1 MKTKNRFIF
10 SLIIVFALLIFL
22 KIDFRLIS
30 EISCCGDDF
39 DYYIHAKTIAIDG
52 DLDYSNNLP
61 DDPYF
66 YKYEGKLAPK
76 GFVGPGILSSP
87 FLLIGHSL
95 DKLFNSSQIMNFEIL
110 VYFFS

>member
-10 SLIIVFALLIFL
+10 SLTIVFVLLIFL

-66 YKYEGKLAPK
+66 YKYKGKLAPK
-76 GFVGPGILSSP
+76 GFVGTGILSSP
-87 FLLIGHSL
+87 LRLRICIRL
-95 DKLFNSSQIMNFEIL
+95 
-110 VYFFS
+110 